1 MKTFDEMKFHK
12 DSEDIVRMLCE
23 KTQNNNPLFFRVQVA
38 YYFCLVASMMRS
50 SVVTHDRGDIPINM
64 YALNLGTSGSGKG
77 YSTNIIEQEIINRFR
92 TRFIEQTF
100 PLLAETNL
108 PVIANKRAVRKQ
120 SDPDLELE
128 RTVKEFDSLG
138 TLVFSFDSGTSAA
151 VKQLRHKLLMA
162 DGGSMNLQI
171 DEIGSNL
178 LGNVEVL
185 NTFLELFDVGLIKTK
200 LIKNSAEN
208 VRSEEIVGKTP
219 TNMLLFG
226 TPSKLLDGGKT
237 EEELFSMLET
247 GYARRCFFGW
257 SKTIN
262 KDEMSVDDIYTA
274 MTNKSSDLLM
284 DKFASHL
291 EALADIRNVRKRI
304 TMSVECAKLIIEYRL
319 FCEKRAKAFAEHE
332 EVKKAEISHRYFK
345 VLKLAGAYT
354 FIDDSPIMTEDHI
367 YAAIKLAEESGEAF
381 VGLFTRER
389 SHVKLAK
396 YIANSPSELTQA
408 DLIEDLPFYRG
419 SSAVRDD
426 MVKMAVAWGY
436 KNSVI
441 VKKSYADG
449 IEFFKG
455 ETLIPT
461 DLNKLIVS
469 YSNDL
474 SQDYVSEF
482 APFDK
487 LDRLTSAEGLHW
499 VNHHL
504 IQGHR
509 QEENAIPGFNLIVI
523 DVDGSCDL
531 KTARSVLE
539 GYKYL
544 MYTTKRHGD
553 PDHGGSDRF
562 RIILPMNYTLKL
574 DGRDYKDFMKNI
586 FEWLPFEVDDQV
598 GQRARKWLSHKGQVF
613 SNDGEFVDVLPFIPK
628 TSKNDERK
636 AKLSTQSS
644 LNNLE
649 RWVLN
654 NLSEGRNNMLLR
666 YAMILVDAGFELD
679 QVQSKVMDLNEKL
692 EDKLDERELMSTV
705 MVTVIK
711 QISKK

>member
-1 MKTFDEMKFHK
+1 MKTIEQMSFHK
-12 DSEDIVRMLCE
+12 EAEELVQMLCQ

-38 YYFCLVASMMRS
+38 YYFCVVASMMRAT
-50 SVVTHDRGDIPINM
+50 VVTHDRGDIPINM

-77 YSTNIIEQEIINRFR
+77 YSTNIIEQEVIHRFR
-92 TRFIEQTF
+92 SRFIEQTF
-100 PLLAETNL
+100 PLLAATNL
-108 PVIANKRAVRKQ
+108 PLIANKRCNRKQ

-128 RTVKEFDSLG
+128 RVQKEFDSLG
-138 TLVFSFDSGTSAA
+138 TLLFSFDSGTSAA

-178 LGNVEVL
+178 IGNVEVL
-185 NTFLELFDVGLIKTK
+185 TTFLELFDVGLIKTK

-262 KDEMSVDDIYTA
+262 KDEMTVDDIYNS
-274 MTNKSSDLLM
+274 MTNKSSDAM
-284 DKFASHL
+284 VDAFAGHL

-304 TMSVECAKLIIEYRL
+304 TMSVDCAKLIIEYRL
-319 FCEKRAKAFAEHE
+319 FCEKRAKQFAEHE

-345 VLKLAGAYT
+345 VLKLAGAYA
-354 FIDDSPIMTEDHI
+354 FIDDSPLMTEDHI

-396 YIANSPSELTQA
+396 YVANSPTELTQA

-419 SSAVRDD
+419 SAAVRDD
-426 MVKMAVAWGY
+426 MIKMAIAWGY

-441 VKKSYADG
+441 VKKTYTDG

-455 ETLIPT
+455 ETLVPT
-461 DLNKLIVS
+461 NLNEMIVA

-474 SQDYVSEF
+474 SENYVSEF
-482 APFDK
+482 APFEK
-487 LDRLTSAEGLHW
+487 LDRLIAAEGLHW

-504 IQGHR
+504 LQGHR

-523 DVDGSCDL
+523 DVDGTCDL
-531 KTARSVLE
+531 KTAQTVLE
-539 GYKYL
+539 NYKYI

-553 PDHGGSDRF
+553 PEHGGADRF
-562 RIILPMNYTLKL
+562 RILLPMNYTLKL
-574 DGRDYKDFMKNI
+574 DGKDFKEFMKNI
-586 FEWLPFEVDDQV
+586 FEWLPFEVDDAV
-598 GQRARKWLSHKGQVF
+598 GQRARKWLTHKGQIF
-613 SNDGEFVDVLPFIPK
+613 TNDGELLDVLPFIPK

-636 AKLSTQSS
+636 AKLADQSS
-644 LNNLE
+644 LDKLE

-679 QVQSKVMDLNEKL
+679 RIQTKVMELNDKL
-692 EDKLDERELMSTV
+692 EDKLDEKELMTTV
-705 MVTVIK
+705 MVTVVK
-711 QISKK
+711 QMSKK